1 MRLNEK
7 LLEKDHQEFERVES
21 AENVDNLIL
30 SRDLDYFKKETKLL
44 REQVGR
50 SSNRLQDNV
59 GIIVTNNDSRYH
71 CHKQ

>member
-50 SSNRLQDNV
+50 PSNRLQDNV